1 MFTYLCA
8 KFSKS
13 VFIHPS
19 IHYSIFISIVEK
31 QPVRTVRILFE
42 HLGWWMLE
50 CTSSCCRMLLRVG
63 AESRGTARSFFAP
76 LLLFFFLLFCLR
88 DTIASFNIL
97 YLAPAK
103 RGNSQG
109 E

>member
-1 MFTYLCA
+1 MSPFVCVLAWSGLFSWEFRSGLSYLGGGRPGCLDVPHHA
-8 KFSKS
+8 AECSS
-13 VFIHPS
+13 
-19 IHYSIFISIVEK
+19 
-31 QPVRTVRILFE
+31 
-42 HLGWWMLE
+42 GLE
-50 CTSSCCRMLLRVG
+50 QRAGALL
-63 AESRGTARSFFAP
+63 A
-76 LLLFFFLLFCLR
+76 FFLSLSFCLR

>member
-1 MFTYLCA
+1 M
-8 KFSKS
+8 S
-13 VFIHPS
+13 VFALCTVHMG
-19 IHYSIFISIVEK
+19 
-31 QPVRTVRILFE
+31 RTLSELFR
-42 HLGWWMLE
+42 WWE
-50 CTSSCCRMLLRVG
+50 ARMLPHHA
-63 AESRGTARSFFAP
+63 AERSSGLEQRAGVVAA
-76 LLLFFFLLFCLR
+76 FFFSSSFCLQ